1 MSTGFAKKLLQ
12 QRRQRRDITPQH
24 ARSWG
29 KPMLLESHPQLLSML
44 ISRKPDIILAKMR
57 SALDANCSLLE
68 IPYILVANGP
78 QAACYR

>member
-1 MSTGFAKKLLQ
+1 
-12 QRRQRRDITPQH
+12 
-24 ARSWG
+24 
-29 KPMLLESHPQLLSML
+29 MLLESHPQLLSML